1 MLVNH
6 GEAGEAPHGAARWL
20 VQQSR
25 FTVFH
30 PGGDVA
36 ADLQDWWQDAFG
48 AVPDIVESRP
58 GENTVRVR
66 GDSEI
71 GHWTAAAAP
80 GRTDFVLEPDLG
92 DSAAV
97 GDVWPLPDGA
107 TYRETASE
115 MANLVEGWLV
125 NERPVYRLAVGARLL
140 APGPDLSFVYSALG
154 VFLPG
159 LNLEGLRS
167 PDFVLRVNRERC
179 LTVGFSFAVNRLA
192 AWAVAQGQ
200 SVSVSPAAGGVDVA
214 PVRYAAHLD
223 LDINTR
229 TDESCSFSGAS
240 TGEVFQALREMSVEI
255 AEKGDVP

>member
-6 GEAGEAPHGAARWL
+6 GGPGEAPHGAVRWL

-30 PGGDVA
+30 PGGGMA
-36 ADLQDWWQDAFG
+36 TDLQDWWQGAFG

-58 GENTVRVR
+58 GENTVRIR
-66 GDSEI
+66 GVAVS
-71 GHWTAAAAP
+71 GHWTVAAAA
-80 GRTDFVLEPDLG
+80 GRTDFILEPDLG

-107 TYRETASE
+107 TYRETVSE
-115 MANLVEGWLV
+115 MANLVERWLV
-125 NERPVYRLAVGARLL
+125 KEHPVYRLAVGARLL
-140 APGPDLSFVYSALG
+140 APGPDLYSVYSALG
-154 VFLPG
+154 AFLPG

-167 PDFVLRVNRERC
+167 PDFYLRINRERC
-179 LTVGFSFAVNRLA
+179 LTVGVSFAVNRLA

-200 SVSVSPAAGGVDVA
+200 SVSVSPAIGGVDVA

-229 TDESCSFSGAS
+229 TDESCLFSGAS
-240 TGEVFQALREMSVEI
+240 ARAVFQTLMEMGVEI
-255 AEKGDVP
+255 AERGDVP